1 MVDEVVM
8 GNLPRFAKPIPR
20 AFDAGIDVSI
30 GCLLIEV
37 EVLVIDDF
45 LWDE

>member
-30 GCLLIEV
+30 GCFLV
-37 EVLVIDDF
+37 EVVVIDDF
-45 LWDE
+45 LRDE